1 MPDMQEDRFKEAAT
15 LTRAIENVFRK
26 LIRFLV
32 GRISL
37 VKLQEMLNYIYV
49 EESEAR
55 LKSSYPG
62 KGVPLT
68 KLALATGLDT
78 RTVAKIK
85 KVIEKSGPLYRQQF
99 LKDLT
104 PESAV
109 VEAWASRVART
120 PSDQK
125 SHARVLTYGDADSGF
140 EKLLR
145 ATITS
150 RGITTQSVLERL
162 TATKSAIQH
171 KENRTVEL
179 LVEKYAPY
187 LSSDEQNIV
196 NAALSAVANL
206 ISTVEHNI
214 GVSASEKLFQRQVW
228 TFRLPTE
235 RKFEFRA
242 MLRKFLEETERAA
255 SIVMEPWESEA
266 YGDEVLSA
274 GLGLYYFE
282 ELATKA
288 SP

>member
-1 MPDMQEDRFKEAAT
+1 
-15 LTRAIENVFRK
+15 
-26 LIRFLV
+26 V

-55 LKSSYPG
+55 LKSAYPG
-62 KGVPLT
+62 KSVPLT
-68 KLALATGLDT
+68 KLSLATGLDT

-85 KVIEKSGPLYRQQF
+85 EKIEQSGPLYRQQF

-109 VEAWASRVART
+109 VEAWASRVARA
-120 PSDQK
+120 PVDQK
-125 SHARVLTYGDADSGF
+125 PHARVLTYGDADSGF

-145 ATITS
+145 STITS

-162 TATKSAIQH
+162 TATRSAIQH
-171 KENRTVEL
+171 KESRTVEL
-179 LVEKYAPY
+179 LVEKFAPY

-206 ISTVEHNI
+206 ISTVEFNI
-214 GVSASEKLFQRQVW
+214 GASASEKLFQRQVW

-242 MLRKFLEETERAA
+242 MLRQFLEETERAA
-255 SIVMEPWESEA
+255 GNIMEPWESGG
-266 YGDEVLSA
+266 YDDEVLSA

-282 ELATKA
+282 EPA
-288 SP
+288 SRGSL